1 MDINAIVQAISTV
14 GFPIAACCIMFWYLQ
29 KEQEAHK
36 LEMNAVTDALNKNTL
51 ALTELKDL
59 ISLMSGY
66 GGKNDASRE
75 SK

>member
-29 KEQEAHK
+29 KEQESHK
-36 LEMNAVTDALNKNTL
+36 VEMNTVTEALNKNTL

-59 ISLMSGY
+59 ISLMTGY